1 MHSEDT
7 KILDLNK
14 YHTSSKAPFVVYR
27 YLDSSIKE
35 IAGCK
40 NNPEDSFRTKI
51 GANIPSRFS
60 KPIISYFKSME
71 NCIQR

>member
-14 YHTSSKAPFVVYR
+14 YHTYSKAPFVVYG
-27 YLDSSIKE
+27 YLESSIKE
-35 IAGCK
+35 IDGCK

-51 GANIPSRFS
+51 GENIPSSFS
-60 KPIISYFKSME
+60 KPIISYFKSIE
-71 NCIQR
+71 NWIQR